1 MRGRAVSSQ
10 LHYDTGIGIS
20 ATHLNQP
27 QKPDP
32 WELVLPVYFPPVR
45 DVPELSANTG
55 HLNEIPSQGSA
66 PVRPAPIPSR
76 TGEQWGPLMNP
87 LTTIEC
93 LLKLGTPSLP
103 LIRGSAAHHSTGS

>member
-1 MRGRAVSSQ
+1 MSSQ

-76 TGEQWGPLMNP
+76 TGEQWGLLMNP
-87 LTTIEC
+87 LTTSSVFSG
-93 LLKLGTPSLP
+93 LAPP
-103 LIRGSAAHHSTGS
+103 LFP